1 MDEPV
6 AATNLSGTS
15 GGAASPPTVGATSI
29 AVMVGATEV
38 LVTLGRSRHL
48 LDPQTE
54 QPSGRRDVEWFGSY
68 SFSPTA
74 AQQLHLALGE
84 ALRVYEAKYG
94 KIPNDPSVVV
104 QGRPL
109 GAVGR

>member
-1 MDEPV
+1 
-6 AATNLSGTS
+6 
-15 GGAASPPTVGATSI
+15 
-29 AVMVGATEV
+29 MVGATEV

-54 QPSGRRDVEWFGSY
+54 QPSGRLDVEWFGSY

-84 ALRVYEAKYG
+84 ALRVYEEKYG
-94 KIPNDPSVVV
+94 RIPRDPNTVV
-104 QGRPL
+104 QGRPT
-109 GAVGR
+109 GAIGPSGFR